1 MIKIYTGTPG
11 SGKSLHTMRL
21 VIDYLKAGKNVIANF
36 PIIQEKLKPAERKG
50 KFYYVENEDIT
61 VRFLYQFKAKYHTEN
76 AENQTVLI
84 IDEASIKFNCRESNR
99 KDRLEFCT
107 FFAQHRKFGY
117 SVVLVAQNMRQIDR
131 QIRDL
136 IEIEII
142 HRKMNNISMFRIL
155 PFSLFI
161 AVEKNVSVKQKNEHE
176 MFLYNKRLG
185 SLYDTFYDFK
195 LNDNEEIEVNDE
207 FDRQINKSEIQLSK
221 EKAPRWLKGV
231 GGPHTQRGKLF
242 HSLIDKLINKF
253 DVQEESD
260 ELDVDD
266 LFFEEINEELKND
279 NRNIHDDNEIP
290 VSNPVNRIFFN
301 Y

>member
-11 SGKSLHTMRL
+11 SGKSLHTMRI

-36 PIIQEKLKPAERKG
+36 PIIEEKLKKSERKG
-50 KFYYVENEDIT
+50 KFFYVENDDIT
-61 VRFLYQFKAKYHTEN
+61 VRFLYQFKAKYHTN
-76 AENQTVLI
+76 DKENQTVLI
-84 IDEASIKFNCRESNR
+84 IDEASIKFNCRESIK

-117 SVVLVAQNMRQIDR
+117 SVILVAQNLRQIDR

-136 IEIEII
+136 VELEII
-142 HRKMNNISMFRIL
+142 HRKMNNISIFRIL

-161 AVEKNVSVKQKNEHE
+161 AVEKNVSIKQKNEHE

-195 LNDNEEIEVNDE
+195 LNDNEEIEVNEE
-207 FDRQINKSEIQLSK
+207 FERQINKSEIQLSK

-231 GGPHTQRGKLF
+231 GGPHFQRGKLF
-242 HSLIDKLINKF
+242 SSLIDKMINNS
-253 DVQEESD
+253 DEQEDPDESD
-260 ELDVDD
+260 PDD

-279 NRNIHDDNEIP
+279 NRNIHDDNEML
-290 VSNPVNRIFFN
+290 VSNPGNRIFFN